1 MAIQS
6 VDAKTLN
13 NWLEHNE
20 AVLVDVRE
28 PAEFASE
35 SIPGATLVPLSTVK
49 ISTLPPHEGKKLV
62 IYCRKG
68 GRGGSACQKLLA
80 EMPNLDL
87 YNLTGGI
94 EAWMAAQMP
103 VTRSGRKVLPLDRQ
117 VQLAIGTLVLVG
129 VLLGFFVNPA
139 YFLLSGFFGVG
150 LIIAGLS
157 GFCGMARIMTLM
169 PWNR

>member
-1 MAIQS
+1 MTIQS
-6 VDAKTLN
+6 VDVKTLN
-13 NWLEHNE
+13 GWLEHNE

-35 SIPGATLVPLSTVK
+35 SIPGAVLVPLSTVK

-94 EAWMAAQMP
+94 EAWMAAHMP
-103 VTRSGRKVLPLDRQ
+103 VTRSSRKVLPLDRQ
-117 VQLAIGTLVLVG
+117 VQLAIGTFVLLG
-129 VLLGFFVNPA
+129 SLLGFFVNPA

-157 GFCGMARIMTLM
+157 GFCGMARIMALM

>member
-80 EMPNLDL
+80 EMPN
-87 YNLTGGI
+87 
-94 EAWMAAQMP
+94 
-103 VTRSGRKVLPLDRQ
+103 R
-117 VQLAIGTLVLVG
+117 
-129 VLLGFFVNPA
+129 
-139 YFLLSGFFGVG
+139 G
-150 LIIAGLS
+150 L
-157 GFCGMARIMTLM
+157 
-169 PWNR
+169 